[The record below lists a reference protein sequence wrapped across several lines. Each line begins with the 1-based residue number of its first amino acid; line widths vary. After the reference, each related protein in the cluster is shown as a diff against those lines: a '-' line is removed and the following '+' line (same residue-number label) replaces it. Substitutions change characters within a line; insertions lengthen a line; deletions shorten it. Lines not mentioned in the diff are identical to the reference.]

1 MHMHIGT
8 YIYVNKMLGFKA
20 FQKLSRDMLPIIV
33 SFCST
38 IRYQCFQASGDIC
51 SRISVT
57 RPAHHKITS
66 WLALVPHSFSVSAA
80 LNDNVTLSYGPED
93 TQGVCH
99 LFV

>member
-1 MHMHIGT
+1 MCIGT
-8 YIYVNKMLGFKA
+8 YIYINKMLGFKA
-20 FQKLSRDMLPIIV
+20 FQIIKQGHVTTIV

-38 IRYQCFQASGDIC
+38 IRYQCFQAKGDIC

-57 RPAHHKITS
+57 RPAHHTITS
-66 WLALVPHSFSVSAA
+66 WLALEPHSFSVSAA
-80 LNDNVTLSYGPED
+80 LNDSVTLSYGPKD